1 MEFIRQIASLW
12 NEFFMIG
19 ISSGIIGCIF
29 MSIVAVLAGKLKLIS
44 SMVVSIPTAVCMGV
58 SKITFYIAIFL
69 GIIQLAL
76 KLL

>member
-1 MEFIRQIASLW
+1 MEFIREMAGLW

-19 ISSGIIGCIF
+19 IGSGIVGCLLGAI
-29 MSIVAVLAGKLKLIS
+29 STVLAGKLKLIRS
-44 SMVVSIPTAVCMGV
+44 IFVAIPTAICMMV
-58 SKITFYIAIFL
+58 ANVTIYIAIFL